1 METIFDHNITDKE
14 FNEICVKNGIK
25 DKASYLDSFKSQ
37 EKAYLHIAFLYQYR
51 KDEKNFEKY
60 FDLTGFPAEI
70 LYQDFIS

>member
-1 METIFDHNITDKE
+1 METIFDHNITDAE
-14 FNEICVKNGIK
+14 FQAIFVKNGVK
-25 DKASYLDSFKSQ
+25 DKSIYFKFLKSQ

-60 FDLTGFPAEI
+60 FDLSGFPEEI